1 MRSDLGRRSVCVGC
15 EKVVTKALSLCVGVC
30 VIDDKDGQENNHY
43 SSTALEQVVRFCR
56 FWNRDT
62 A

>member
-30 VIDDKDGQENNHY
+30 VIDDKDGQENNHC
-43 SSTALEQVVRFCR
+43 SRAGSEILPLLEPK
-56 FWNRDT
+56 DT